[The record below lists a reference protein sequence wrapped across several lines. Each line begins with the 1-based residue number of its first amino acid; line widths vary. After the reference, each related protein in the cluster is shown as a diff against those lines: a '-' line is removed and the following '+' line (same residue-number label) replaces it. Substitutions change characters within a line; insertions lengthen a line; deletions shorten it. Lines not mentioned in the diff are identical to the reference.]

1 MTASGAPVETPRANV
16 SPAAVDGVWTV
27 WCDAPTAQGDGCSM
41 PVEDLF
47 TVRGRV
53 RKVSLAN
60 ATGTA
65 LSISTQVTHAQCH
78 RRIRIV
84 VRTIYTKTT
93 IMSAYATLGVGR
105 ENSNFYRR
113 DPEKENEL
121 LLQRGSWR
129 AILGLM
135 RDPGAWWCISCMI
148 S

>member
-1 MTASGAPVETPRANV
+1 
-16 SPAAVDGVWTV
+16 
-27 WCDAPTAQGDGCSM
+27 M

-78 RRIRIV
+78 RRIV

-93 IMSAYATLGVGR
+93 IMSPYATLGVGR